1 MEEINKTQEICRLLT
16 IDITELDF
24 DILELQISRDFLLLQ
39 LEEEKDKLNQL
50 TSPKP
55 QEKNTETKQEEKR
68 DNESSETNA

>member
-55 QEKNTETKQEEKR
+55 QEENTETKQEEKR